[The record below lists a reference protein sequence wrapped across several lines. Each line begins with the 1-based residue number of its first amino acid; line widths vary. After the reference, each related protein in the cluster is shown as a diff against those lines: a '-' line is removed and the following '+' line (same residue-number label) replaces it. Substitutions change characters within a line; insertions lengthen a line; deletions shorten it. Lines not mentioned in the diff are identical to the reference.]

1 MENLS
6 HFGNDLTQIASSTYA
21 RHMTKK
27 AILIGIAGGSGSGKT
42 SVAQAVTADFA
53 KTEVA
58 LIEQDSYYKDL
69 TNLSFEERTKINF
82 DHPNAV
88 NFDLMKEQVLALVNG
103 NSVNVPIYDYT
114 LHAPSKDT
122 HHFSGQHIVVLEG
135 ILALHREDIRT
146 LMDIKLFVDAPD
158 DVRMM
163 RRIKR
168 DIKERGRTLDSVLE
182 QYVRD
187 VRPMHIQYVEP
198 TKQYADIIIP
208 EGGHN
213 TVAIDI
219 IRTKIWD
226 LLRKK

>member
-1 MENLS
+1 
-6 HFGNDLTQIASSTYA
+6 
-21 RHMTKK
+21 MTKK

-53 KTEVA
+53 PSEVA

-69 TNLSFEERTKINF
+69 SSLSFEQRTKMNF
-82 DHPNAV
+82 DHPDAV
-88 NFDLMKEQVLALVNG
+88 NFDLIKQQITTLIEG
-103 NSVNVPIYDYT
+103 GSVDVPIYDYT
-114 LHAPSKDT
+114 IHAPSKDT

-135 ILALHREDIRT
+135 ILALHRADIRS

-158 DVRMM
+158 DVRMI

-168 DIKERGRTLDSVLE
+168 DVKERARTLDSVLE
-182 QYVRD
+182 QYTRD

-198 TKQYADIIIP
+198 TKQFADIIIP

-226 LLRKK
+226 LLRKR

>member
-1 MENLS
+1 
-6 HFGNDLTQIASSTYA
+6 
-21 RHMTKK
+21 MTKK
-27 AILIGIAGGSGSGKT
+27 AILIGLAGGSGSGKT
-42 SVAQAVTADFA
+42 SIAQAVTADFA
-53 KTEVA
+53 PSAVA

-69 TNLSFEERTKINF
+69 SHLSFEKRTKINF
-82 DHPNAV
+82 DHPDAV
-88 NFDLMKEQVLALVNG
+88 NFDLMKQQVTTLIEGGAVD
-103 NSVNVPIYDYT
+103 VPVYDYT
-114 LHAPSKDT
+114 IHAPSKDT
-122 HHFSGQHIVVLEG
+122 HHFSGQHIIVLEG
-135 ILALHREDIRT
+135 ILALYREDIRN

-158 DVRMM
+158 DVRMI

-168 DIKERGRTLDSVLE
+168 DVKERARTLDSVLE
-182 QYVRD
+182 QYTRD

-198 TKQYADIIIP
+198 SKQFADIIIP

>member
-1 MENLS
+1 M
-6 HFGNDLTQIASSTYA
+6 F
-21 RHMTKK
+21 KK

-42 SVAQAVTADFA
+42 SVARAVTADFA
-53 KTEVA
+53 HSEVA

-69 TNLSFEERTKINF
+69 SHLSFEQRTKMNF
-82 DHPNAV
+82 DHPDAV
-88 NFDLMKEQVLALVNG
+88 NFDLMKEQVATLTSGGRVD
-103 NSVNVPIYDYT
+103 VPIYDYT
-114 LHAPSKDT
+114 THAPSKDT
-122 HHFSGQHIVVLEG
+122 HHFEGQHIVILEG
-135 ILALHREDIRT
+135 ILALHRENIRS

-198 TKQYADIIIP
+198 TKQFADIIIP

-226 LLRKK
+226 LLRKR

>member
-1 MENLS
+1 
-6 HFGNDLTQIASSTYA
+6 
-21 RHMTKK
+21 MTKK

-53 KTEVA
+53 PSEVA

-69 TNLSFEERTKINF
+69 SSLSFEQRTKMNF
-82 DHPNAV
+82 DHPDAV
-88 NFDLMKEQVLALVNG
+88 NFDLIKQQITTLIEG
-103 NSVNVPIYDYT
+103 GSVDVPIYDYT
-114 LHAPSKDT
+114 IHAPSKDT
-122 HHFSGQHIVVLEG
+122 HHFKGQHIVVLEG
-135 ILALHREDIRT
+135 ILALHRADIRS

-158 DVRMM
+158 DVRMI

-168 DIKERGRTLDSVLE
+168 DVKERARTLDSVLE
-182 QYVRD
+182 QYTRD

-198 TKQYADIIIP
+198 TKQFADIIIP

-226 LLRKK
+226 LLRKR